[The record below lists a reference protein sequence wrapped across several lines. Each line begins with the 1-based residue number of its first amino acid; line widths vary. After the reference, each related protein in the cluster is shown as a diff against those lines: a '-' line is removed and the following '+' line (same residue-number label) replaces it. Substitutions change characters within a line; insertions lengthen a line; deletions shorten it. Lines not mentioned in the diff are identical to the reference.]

1 VKRNPEMPAGRFD
14 PPAEIKA
21 LMSADKAPKK

>member
-1 VKRNPEMPAGRFD
+1 VKTNQPIPPDRFD

-21 LMSADKAPKK
+21 LLSKAAEKK